1 MPTET
6 LIPTPALTQ
15 QGISIPSPEPEAVDA
30 ADDEEEQEIEIG
42 QILHRHDGYYWQA
55 TGSKQ
60 EIGPFTTL
68 EEAFLDMQSSDEDM
82 TEPGET
88 LGEAE
93 SELGLSDWIDPD
105 TGKLAEGLSTPHL
118 HDE

>member
-1 MPTET
+1 MPTQT
-6 LIPTPALTQ
+6 LTTQNIP
-15 QGISIPSPEPEAVDA
+15 IPSPELVDNMDGID
-30 ADDEEEQEIEIG
+30 DDEEEQEIEIG

-68 EEAFLDMQSSDEDM
+68 EEAFIDMQSSDEEAA
-82 TEPGET
+82 EPGET
-88 LGEAE
+88 LEEAE
-93 SELGLSDWIDPD
+93 AELGLSDWIDPD
-105 TGKLAEGLSTPHL
+105 TGALAEGLSTPHL